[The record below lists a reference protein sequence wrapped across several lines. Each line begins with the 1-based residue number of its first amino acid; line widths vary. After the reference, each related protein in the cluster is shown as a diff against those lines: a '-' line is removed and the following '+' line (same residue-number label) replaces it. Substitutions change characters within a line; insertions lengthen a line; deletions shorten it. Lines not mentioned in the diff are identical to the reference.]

1 MRPPLR
7 RTLLVS
13 LSVPLCL
20 PGRSFV
26 AVGAM
31 SLVSLLFSSCC
42 TALRPCWSLSFLVL
56 VALLRGLVR
65 LLAWPVPWF
74 VWFRFLRCLPLAGL
88 SVSLLSV
95 GCFGA
100 LGLALLHAVLVHL
113 YFLHLPV
120 LLNSWASLYLCVCP
134 LIGQVH
140 FFFSSSM
147 ADVALWLGPY
157 MSISGKTSIGTSCT
171 MTKTVWKC
179 RQITTNQTT
188 TKPARRPANPP
199 ARFAFRQEKQ

>member
-1 MRPPLR
+1 MLCLASCSLWLPPLSRLPVAPHHHSLR
-7 RTLLVS
+7 RSAACVPLFGALCWSPCLS
-13 LSVPLCL
+13 LSACL
-20 PGRSFV
+20 GAPSLPF
-26 AVGAM
+26 GAM

-140 FFFSSSM
+140 LFFFPR
-147 ADVALWLGPY
+147 VWP
-157 MSISGKTSIGTSCT
+157 MSRCGSVLT
-171 MTKTVWKC
+171 
-179 RQITTNQTT
+179 
-188 TKPARRPANPP
+188 
-199 ARFAFRQEKQ
+199 